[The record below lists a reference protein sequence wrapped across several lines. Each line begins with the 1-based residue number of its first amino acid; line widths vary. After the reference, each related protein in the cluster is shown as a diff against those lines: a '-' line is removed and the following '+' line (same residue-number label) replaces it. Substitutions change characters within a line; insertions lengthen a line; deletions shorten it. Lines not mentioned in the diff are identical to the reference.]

1 MWEIDLADQITAFLQ
16 SLMTGAVSGG
26 IFYTLEAVYKAFKI
40 KGFLQAVF
48 DVLFFIFAAFLSF
61 CLLLVTT
68 NGEPR
73 AYIFAGELIGFW
85 LFKVLLSKP
94 MVRAVSFLLRTFHR
108 VFISV
113 LTALRLPFQKIIK
126 KSRKILKKLA
136 FKKKKTLEKR
146 GVISVY
152 LNK

>member
-16 SLMTGAVSGG
+16 SLLIGAFLGG
-26 IFYTLEAVYKAFKI
+26 VFYTLESVYKAFKI
-40 KGFLQAVF
+40 KGLPQAVF

-73 AYIFAGELIGFW
+73 AYIFVGLLLGFW
-85 LFKVLLSKP
+85 IFKALLSRLY
-94 MVRAVSFLLRTFHR
+94 VCALSFSIGALYRLFSALFAAVC
-108 VFISV
+108 
-113 LTALRLPFQKIIK
+113 LPIQKILE

-136 FKKKKTLEKR
+136 FKKKKLLKNGE
-146 GVISVY
+146 
-152 LNK
+152 